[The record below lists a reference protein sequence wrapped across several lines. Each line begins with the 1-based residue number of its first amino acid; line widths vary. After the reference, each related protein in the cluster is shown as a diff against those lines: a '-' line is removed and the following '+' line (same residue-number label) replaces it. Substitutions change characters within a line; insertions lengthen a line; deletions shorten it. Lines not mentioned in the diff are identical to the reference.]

1 MRNSIFAL
9 MAQAAMLN
17 QDLQSIQLRMNYF
30 SSPEFHPKKHTVM
43 SYSKQNRIAKSK
55 RRRNGRKK

>member
-1 MRNSIFAL
+1 MKDKVLAL
-9 MAQAAMLN
+9 TAMAEALGRDM
-17 QDLQSIQLRMNYF
+17 MYF
-30 SSPEFHPKKHTVM
+30 PSSFTTAEFHPKKHTVM